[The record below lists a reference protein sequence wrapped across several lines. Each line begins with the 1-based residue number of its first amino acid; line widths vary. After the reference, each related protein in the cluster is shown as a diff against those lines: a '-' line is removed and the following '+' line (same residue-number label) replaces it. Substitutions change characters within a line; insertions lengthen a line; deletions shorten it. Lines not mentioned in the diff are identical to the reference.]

1 VDGEDSPGI
10 FWLSGLA
17 GTGKSTIAQTVAAQY
32 NTKGRLAA
40 SFFFSRAGGDI
51 SHAGKFITSIAS
63 QIASSIPGLKCKIC
77 DAIAK
82 NSNIA
87 SLALDD
93 QWQELVLVPLSTLE
107 DQDCQQSY
115 VIVIDALDE
124 CDSQNDVQK
133 ILQRLA
139 EVQSLQNIRVRVI
152 LTSRPE
158 VPIQY
163 VFTQVRRDKHQDF
176 VLHNIEPTIIE
187 HDISVFLSH
196 RLKHIQQNHR
206 LRAGWL

>member
-1 VDGEDSPGI
+1 VDSEDSPGI

-40 SFFFSRAGGDI
+40 SFFFSRTGRDI
-51 SHAGKFITSIAS
+51 SHAGKFITSIAF
-63 QIASSIPGLKCKIC
+63 QIASSIPGLKRKIC

-82 NSNIA
+82 NGNIA

-107 DQDCQQSY
+107 DQDCRQSY

-124 CDSQNDVQK
+124 CDNQNDVQK

-139 EVQSLQNIRVRVI
+139 EVQSLQNTRVRVI

-163 VFTQVRRDKHQDF
+163 GFTQVRRDKH
-176 VLHNIEPTIIE
+176 
-187 HDISVFLSH
+187 
-196 RLKHIQQNHR
+196 
-206 LRAGWL
+206 